1 MIKSLY
7 DTFKK
12 WSLTGSVYI
21 ISDTHFDDS
30 DCKLMN
36 PNWIPA
42 QDAINILKKNIHKSD
57 TLIHLGDVGN
67 ASYLSE
73 LKCYKVLITGNHD
86 ESPSSYKR
94 TIKEEIYNADI
105 FSSKE
110 LKIKLLKENPFCT
123 VNLYESFELHAPF
136 HRWTAKID
144 NHLFDE
150 IYTGPLFIADR
161 ILLSHEPIYGLE
173 EFCLNIH
180 GHVHNGVHKE
190 YNMLSNSY
198 THINMASDVC
208 DFTPIDLGKEIKN
221 GLISN
226 IPNYHRITI
235 DNAIL
240 NPIKE

>member
-1 MIKSLY
+1 MINSLY
-7 DTFKK
+7 DKFKP
-12 WSLTGSVYI
+12 WSANGSIYI

-36 PNWIPA
+36 PEWIPA
-42 QDAINILKKNIHKSD
+42 KDAADILKKNIHKSD
-57 TLIHLGDVGN
+57 TLIHLGDVGD
-67 ASYLSE
+67 ATYLDQ

-86 ESPSSYKR
+86 
-94 TIKEEIYNADI
+94 I
-105 FSSKE
+105 
-110 LKIKLLKENPFCT
+110 LGKI
-123 VNLYESFELHAPF
+123 SDH
-136 HRWTAKID
+136 
-144 NHLFDE
+144 FDE

-173 EFCLNIH
+173 EFCINIH
-180 GHVHNGVHKE
+180 GHVHNGIHKE

-208 DFTPIDLGKEIKN
+208 NFMPIDLGKEIKN